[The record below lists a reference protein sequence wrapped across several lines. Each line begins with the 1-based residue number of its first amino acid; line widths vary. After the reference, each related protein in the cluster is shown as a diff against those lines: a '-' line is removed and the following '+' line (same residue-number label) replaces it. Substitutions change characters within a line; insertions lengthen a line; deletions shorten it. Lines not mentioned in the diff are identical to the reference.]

1 MRINSNSLLAGVLCA
16 FLGACAHVHE
26 TTLDN
31 GLKIVVKPDRRSP
44 VVVSQIWYK
53 VGSSDEPAGLTGIS
67 HVLEHMMFKGSER
80 LAPGEFSRIIA
91 EHGGRENAFTS
102 KDYTAYYQ
110 QLEKSRLPVSF
121 ELEAER
127 MRHLRLTDEEFQK
140 EVKVVMEERRL
151 RTEDRP
157 EGLLYEQFMVTAYQ
171 VHSYRNPIIGWMDDL
186 KKLRVDDLK
195 DWYRRWY
202 APNNATLVV
211 VGDVEPSA
219 VFDLARRHFGA
230 IPRGDITPNALPAEP
245 PQQVLRRTRVAA
257 PAEVPSILLGFHA
270 PKFETGREWEPYA
283 LEVLAGVLDGGNS
296 ARFARELVR
305 EQQIASSVD
314 TDYNSMARHPAMFTV
329 SATPARGRSI
339 AELERALLAQIERL
353 RQEPVSDAELE
364 RVKAQVVAGNVF
376 NRDSVY
382 YQAMQIGML
391 ETSGLGWRLLDDYV
405 AGIRA
410 VSAAQVR
417 AVAQK
422 YLIETNLTAA
432 VLDPQPAAKRKSRAA
447 APSGGGRAH

>member
-1 MRINSNSLLAGVLCA
+1 MRIPRWLAGALCA
-16 FLGACAHVHE
+16 LLGACAHVHE

-31 GLKIVVKPDRRSP
+31 GLKVVVKPDRRAP
-44 VVVSQIWYK
+44 VVVSQLWYK

-127 MRHLRLTDEEFQK
+127 MRKLRLPDEEFQK

-151 RTEDRP
+151 RTDDRP
-157 EGLLYEQFMVTAYQ
+157 EGLLYEQFMATAYQ
-171 VHSYRNPIIGWMDDL
+171 KHPYRNPIIGWMDDL
-186 KKLRVDDLK
+186 KTLRVEDLK

-211 VGDVEPSA
+211 VGDVEPGA
-219 VFDLARRHFGA
+219 VFALADKYFGV
-230 IPRGDITPNALPAEP
+230 IPRAEVAPAPLPDEP
-245 PQQVLRRTRVAA
+245 PQQAMRRTRVAA
-257 PAEVPSILLGFHA
+257 PAEVPSMLLGFHVPA
-270 PKFETGREWEPYA
+270 FQTGREWEPYA

-305 EQQIASSVD
+305 ERQIANSAGADYGSV
-314 TDYNSMARHPAMFTV
+314 ARHPGMFLV
-329 SATPARGRSI
+329 SATPARGRGVE
-339 AELERALLAQIERL
+339 ELERALLAQIERL
-353 RQEPVSDAELE
+353 RNEPVSDAELA
-364 RVKAQVVAGNVF
+364 RVKAQVVADNVF
-376 NRDSVY
+376 NRDSLY

-391 ETSGLGWRLLDDYV
+391 ETSGVGWRLLDEYV
-405 AGIRA
+405 EGIRQ
-410 VSAAQVR
+410 VSARQVQE
-417 AVAQK
+417 VAQR
-422 YLIETNLTAA
+422 YLVETNLTVA
-432 VLDPQPAAKRKSRAA
+432 VLDPQPSNRRGPRI
-447 APSGGGRAH
+447 APGGNNHAH

>member
-1 MRINSNSLLAGVLCA
+1 MRINSLLAGVVCV
-16 FLGACAHVHE
+16 FLSACATVHE

-31 GLKIVVKPDRRSP
+31 GLKVIVKPDRRSP

-53 VGSSDEPAGLTGIS
+53 VGSSDEPRGLTGMS

-91 EHGGRENAFTS
+91 AHGGRENAFTS
-102 KDYTAYYQ
+102 RDYTAYYQ
-110 QLEKSRLPVSF
+110 QLEKSRLAVSF

-157 EGLLYEQFMVTAYQ
+157 EGMLYEQFMVTAYQ
-171 VHSYRNPIIGWMDDL
+171 AHPYRNPVIGWMDDL
-186 KKLRVDDLK
+186 KTLRVDDLQA
-195 DWYRRWY
+195 WYRRWY

-211 VGDVEPSA
+211 VGDVEPDE
-219 VFDLARRHFGA
+219 VVTLARRHFGA
-230 IPRGDITPNALPAEP
+230 LPRGADNSSTVPAEP
-245 PQQVLRRTRVAA
+245 PQQAARRTRVAT

-270 PKFETGREWEPYA
+270 PRFETGREWEPYA
-283 LEVLAGVLDGGNS
+283 LEVLAGILDGGNS
-296 ARFARELVR
+296 ARLARELVR
-305 EQQIASSVD
+305 EQQIASRVD
-314 TDYNSMARHPAMFTV
+314 IDYSPVARHPVVFTI
-329 SATPARGRSI
+329 SATPARGHSME
-339 AELERALLAQIERL
+339 ELERALLAQIERL
-353 RQEPVSDAELE
+353 RREPASDAELD

-376 NRDSVY
+376 SRDSLY

-391 ETSGLGWRLLDDYV
+391 ETAGPGWRLLDEYV

-410 VSAAQVR
+410 VNARQVQ
-417 AVAQK
+417 AVARK
-422 YLIETNLTAA
+422 YLIETGLTVA
-432 VLDPQPAAKRKSRAA
+432 VLDPQPAAGRKPRA
-447 APSGGGRAH
+447 APSSGGGHAR

>member
-1 MRINSNSLLAGVLCA
+1 MRIPRWLAGALCA
-16 FLGACAHVHE
+16 LLGACAHVHE

-31 GLKIVVKPDRRSP
+31 GLKVVVKPDRRSP
-44 VVVSQIWYK
+44 VVVSQLWYK

-127 MRHLRLTDEEFQK
+127 MRKLRLPDEEFQK

-151 RTEDRP
+151 RTDDRP
-157 EGLLYEQFMVTAYQ
+157 EGLLYEQFMATAYQ
-171 VHSYRNPIIGWMDDL
+171 VHPYRNPIIGWMDDL
-186 KKLRVDDLK
+186 KTLRVEELK

-211 VGDVEPSA
+211 VGDVEPRA
-219 VFDLARRHFGA
+219 VFALANKYFGA
-230 IPRGDITPNALPAEP
+230 IPRAAVAPTPAPVEP
-245 PQQVLRRTRVAA
+245 PQQAMRRTRVAA
-257 PAEVPSILLGFHA
+257 PAEVPSMLLGFHV
-270 PKFETGREWEPYA
+270 PQFRTGREWEPYA
-283 LEVLAGVLDGGNS
+283 LEVLAGVLDGGSS

-305 EQQIASSVD
+305 ERQIANSADADYGSV
-314 TDYNSMARHPAMFTV
+314 ARHPSMFLV
-329 SATPARGRSI
+329 SATPARGRGVE
-339 AELERALLAQIERL
+339 ELERALLAQIERL
-353 RQEPVSDAELE
+353 RTEPVSDAELA

-376 NRDSVY
+376 NLDSLY

-391 ETSGLGWRLLDDYV
+391 ETSGVGWRLLDEYV
-405 AGIRA
+405 EGIRK
-410 VSAAQVR
+410 VSARQVQE
-417 AVAQK
+417 VAQR
-422 YLIETNLTAA
+422 YLVETNLTVA
-432 VLDPQPAAKRKSRAA
+432 VLDPQPMSRR
-447 APSGGGRAH
+447 APRSAPGANSHAH

>member
-1 MRINSNSLLAGVLCA
+1 MRIPRLLAAALCA
-16 FLGACAHVHE
+16 LMGACAHVHE

-31 GLKIVVKPDRRSP
+31 GLKVIVKSDRRSP

-53 VGSSDEPAGLTGIS
+53 VGSSDEPAGRTGIS

-80 LAPGEFSRIIA
+80 LAPGEFSRIVA
-91 EHGGRENAFTS
+91 AHGGRENAFTS
-102 KDYTAYYQ
+102 RDYTAYYQ
-110 QLEKSRLPVSF
+110 QLEKSRLAVSF

-171 VHSYRNPIIGWMDDL
+171 AHPYRNPIIGWMDDL
-186 KKLRVDDLK
+186 KNLRVEDLK

-211 VGDVEPSA
+211 VGDVEPRA
-219 VFDLARRHFGA
+219 VFDLARQYFGA
-230 IPRGDITPNALPAEP
+230 IPRGVIAPNAVSAEP
-245 PQQVLRRTRVAA
+245 QQQVMRRTRVAA
-257 PAEVPSILLGFHA
+257 PAEVPSILLGYHT
-270 PKFETGREWEPYA
+270 PRFETGREWEPYA

-305 EQQIASSVD
+305 EQQIASSAD
-314 TDYNSMARHPAMFTV
+314 ADYSAVARHPAMFMV
-329 SATPARGRSI
+329 SATPARGRGI
-339 AELERALLAQIERL
+339 EDLERALLAQIERL
-353 RQEPVSDAELE
+353 RQEPVSDIELK

-376 NRDSVY
+376 SRDSVY

-391 ETSGLGWRLLDDYV
+391 ETAGIGWRFLDDYV

-410 VSAAQVR
+410 VSARQVQT
-417 AVAQK
+417 VAQK
-422 YLIETNLTAA
+422 YLIETNLSVA
-432 VLDPQPAAKRKSRAA
+432 VLDPQPAAKRKPRAT